1 MASFVAI
8 QLFLFIQ
15 KVLWFFYTRDCSRYF
30 PMFIKDS
37 LEPGLND
44 QDFIHAMAGGEAFR
58 VVLQPQHD
66 LLTGALVG
74 AEALARWDHRQYGEI
89 APSVFIPALTRLGG
103 EPWLFKQMVRQ
114 IQAVLWVLL
123 EADAACPISVNTSVA
138 TLSIPGLLRQLESR
152 LSESRIPPRLMKIE
166 ITEDLAIDDLEGLA
180 DELHWMRAQG
190 FGISMDDFGI
200 GTSTLERLTQLPFT
214 ELKIDRS
221 FVLRM
226 LDEPAAGAVV
236 RAALDLGNVLEMD
249 VVAEGIECA
258 EQILLLREFG
268 GRVGQGYGL
277 GAPMEVET
285 FIAYA
290 LAAAGRCGR
299 RSPLCGITGSLAK
312 ARHHS
317 GDESAPLEGVDAVA
331 IPVS

>member
-1 MASFVAI
+1 
-8 QLFLFIQ
+8 
-15 KVLWFFYTRDCSRYF
+15 
-30 PMFIKDS
+30 MFAKYS
-37 LEPGLND
+37 LESTLND
-44 QDFIHAMAGGEAFR
+44 QEFIHAIAGGKAFR

-74 AEALARWDHRQYGEI
+74 AEALARWDHQLHGEI
-89 APSVFIPALTRLGG
+89 APSVFIPALTRLGS
-103 EPWLFKQMVRQ
+103 EPGLFKQVIRQ
-114 IQAVLWVLL
+114 ILAVLRVLVK
-123 EADAACPISVNTSVA
+123 ADAACPISVNTSVT
-138 TLSIPGLLRQLESR
+138 TLSIPGLLRQLESS

-166 ITEDLAIDDLEGLA
+166 ITEDLAIDDLKGLA

-221 FVLRM
+221 FVRRM

-236 RAALDLGNVLEMD
+236 RAALDLGNALQMD

-290 LAAAGRCGR
+290 LARGGAGRSER
-299 RSPLCGITGSLAK
+299 QSPLC
-312 ARHHS
+312 
-317 GDESAPLEGVDAVA
+317 
-331 IPVS
+331 